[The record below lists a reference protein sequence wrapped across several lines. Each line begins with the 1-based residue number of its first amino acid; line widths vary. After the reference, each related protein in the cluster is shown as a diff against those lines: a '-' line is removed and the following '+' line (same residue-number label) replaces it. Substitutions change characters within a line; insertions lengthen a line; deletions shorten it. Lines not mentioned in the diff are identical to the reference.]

1 MSQCIR
7 RLPPPGR
14 DAPAPR
20 AAPSFPW
27 KPARRTPTLALF
39 LLMAIFALALGIPSP
54 AAAQDQ
60 VVGRV
65 LDATTSQPLAGVQ
78 LSIVGT
84 QLGGLSQTNGTFMIR
99 GLQQPTVTVE
109 ALMIGYRTWRGEVA
123 RGTTDLVIRLESRA
137 VELDAIVVT
146 GTAGAQ
152 QARALGNTVGRVQ
165 AAEITR
171 LAPPA
176 DVESLLSGAVPG
188 MNVGV
193 GGGEIGG
200 GANIRIRG
208 ASSISLNS
216 QPLIYIDGVRVNGD
230 NQDQGGGVGGVG
242 IDGSVPPSRLND
254 INPEDIE
261 SVEVIKGPAAATLY
275 GTEASNGVI
284 NIITKRGSQGS
295 PSFSLTLK
303 QGANW
308 IPDPETYFPQTYFRC
323 QGTSGT
329 CTAGEVTPFNPLRE
343 DRIRT
348 GRTWFQTGQAQ
359 GYAASVS
366 GGTDELRYFFSGDW
380 DRDEG
385 IVDYNWQNQLRGRAN
400 VNWTPRSD
408 LDVQFGIGGV
418 RSKLQSASANQPITT
433 AILWSCFGGCEEG
446 STANNQV
453 TGPSRGYIGYLP
465 EVLADSVEGFQSVNR
480 TTYNLTV
487 THRPAEWLTQRLK
500 WGGDWTE
507 TNNTEL
513 YRPINGPGHGQPRG
527 SKTAQRQ
534 TSQYITADYSLTVDL
549 DLSADVASQTS
560 SGVQYYQK
568 QLDWLYARGAIF
580 PVATLETVTAGS
592 QKTAQED
599 FIENK
604 TFGAY
609 IQQQFSWKN
618 RLFLTGAVRGD
629 DNSAFGENFDF
640 ILYPKVSGSWV
651 LSEEGFLEDSE
662 LVSQL
667 RLRGAWGRAGQQPD
681 AFAALR
687 TYQPATGAGGASTL
701 RPSSIGNPDLEPE
714 VGEELEMGFDAGFMD
729 DRIGL
734 EVTYYNQ
741 VRRDA
746 IIQVPVRPSVGFPG
760 TQFQNIG
767 EVQNSGLEVGISAG
781 VARNDRWALDMNLN
795 VSTNSNELVSLG
807 GLPPQILNGS
817 NPTTGWAGQYYVEG
831 FPLGSIFLKK
841 VVSSD
846 ITGSGAAARGTNV
859 LCEGGSVIPG
869 TPRLSRGGGSA
880 VPCAEA
886 PFIYRGAPIPTREGS
901 LGATLTLFGNL
912 QLFAQVDYQGGHT
925 MVNGTA
931 AGGALFFKVT
941 REIQERDDPI
951 LLGYEALG
959 SEGINQAGLIDASFA
974 KLRRISASYTLPAS
988 MAARVGADQ
997 LAVNVSAHNLWTV
1010 WQATDEVFGYPIR
1023 DPEQRDT
1030 GSAGND
1036 PGGLHAYVQEAWP
1049 PIKRFLVTIRA
1060 TF

>member
-1 MSQCIR
+1 MSECIR
-7 RLPPPGR
+7 RLPPPIHR
-14 DAPAPR
+14 PPPRRSRWAP
-20 AAPSFPW
+20 FLL
-27 KPARRTPTLALF
+27 LALGG
-39 LLMAIFALALGIPSP
+39 LALGIPAH

-78 LSIVGT
+78 VVIVGT
-84 QLGGLSQTNGTFMIR
+84 QLGGLTQTNGSFMIR
-99 GLQQPTVTVE
+99 GLQQATVTLE
-109 ALMIGYRTWRGEVA
+109 AMMIGYRSWRGEVA

-216 QPLIYIDGVRVNGD
+216 QPLVYIDGVRVNGD

-284 NIITKRGSQGS
+284 NIITKRGSQGA
-295 PSFSLTLK
+295 PSLSLTIK

-308 IPDPETYFPQTYFRC
+308 IPDPETYFPATYFRC

-329 CTAGEVTPFNPLRE
+329 CTAGEVTAFSPLRE

-366 GGTDELRYFFSGDW
+366 GGTDDLRYFFSGDW

-465 EVLADSVEGFQSVNR
+465 EVLADSVEGFQTVNR
-480 TTYNLTV
+480 TTYNVTV
-487 THRPAEWLTQRLK
+487 THRPFEWLTQRLK

-534 TSQYITADYSLTVDL
+534 SSQYITADYSLTADL
-549 DLSADVASQTS
+549 ELTADVASQTS

-568 QLDWLYARGAIF
+568 QLDWIYARGAIF

-599 FIENK
+599 FVENK

-640 ILYPKVSGSWV
+640 VLYPKVSGSWV
-651 LSEEGFLEDSE
+651 LSEEGFLEDSQ

-667 RLRGAWGRAGQQPD
+667 RLRGAWGQAGQQPD
-681 AFAALR
+681 VFAALR

-714 VGEELEMGFDAGFMD
+714 VGEELEVGFDAGFLD
-729 DRIGL
+729 DRFGL
-734 EVTYYNQ
+734 EVTYYDQ

-767 EVQNSGLEVGISAG
+767 EVKNSGLEVGINAA
-781 VARNDRWALDMNLN
+781 VARSDRWALDMNLN
-795 VSTNSNELVSLG
+795 LSTNSNELVSLG

-841 VVSSD
+841 VVSAD

-941 REIQERDDPI
+941 RAIQEREDPI

-974 KLRRISASYTLPAS
+974 KLRRISASYTLPS
-988 MAARVGADQ
+988 TMAARVGADQ

-1010 WQATDEVFGYPIR
+1010 WQATEEVFGYPIR